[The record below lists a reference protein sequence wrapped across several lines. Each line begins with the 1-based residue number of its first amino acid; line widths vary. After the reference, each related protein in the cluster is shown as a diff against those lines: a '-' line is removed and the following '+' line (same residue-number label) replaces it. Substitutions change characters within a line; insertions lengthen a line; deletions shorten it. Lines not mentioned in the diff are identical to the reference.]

1 MVNKLLIVIV
11 NKYRLDKIVCI
22 FNEHKPRAKN
32 GRRAARGVRRPAR
45 AAWTRTLRARPV
57 WTRVVRA
64 GAGPTPALRREFAG
78 VEIDRTGDHHPFYW
92 DDQDIAPLDALIPTA
107 SCAPAVA
114 EEALEVA
121 TVAPRPTASA
131 SRACPRRTAIPAPTG
146 PGSAPPAAT
155 RSFP

>member
-1 MVNKLLIVIV
+1 MNIKFYVFLTNI
-11 NKYRLDKIVCI
+11 N
-22 FNEHKPRAKN
+22 H
-32 GRRAARGVRRPAR
+32 ARKTAVERPAGCRRPAPR
-45 AAWTRTLRARPV
+45 DLDTGGLDTGGLDTGASGT
-57 WTRVVRA
+57 A
-64 GAGPTPALRREFAG
+64 GLDTGGSGGRGADVALRREFAG

-92 DDQDIAPLDALIPTA
+92 DYQDIAPLDALIPTA

-114 EEALEVA
+114 EAALEVA

-155 RSFP
+155 RAFP

>member
-1 MVNKLLIVIV
+1 M
-11 NKYRLDKIVCI
+11 
-22 FNEHKPRAKN
+22 
-32 GRRAARGVRRPAR
+32 
-45 AAWTRTLRARPV
+45 
-57 WTRVVRA
+57 VRA

-92 DDQDIAPLDALIPTA
+92 DYQDIAPLDALIPTA

-114 EEALEVA
+114 EAALEVA

-155 RSFP
+155 RAFP